1 MENII
6 YLEEENIFEPL
17 YLSYE
22 SIEEYENLEGLER
35 INNKTIEIDDI
46 PF

>member
-6 YLEEENIFEPL
+6 YLEEENIFEPI

-22 SIEEYENLEGLER
+22 SIEEYESLEGLER
-35 INNKTIEIDDI
+35 INNKSIDADDI

>member
-1 MENII
+1 MEDMI

-35 INNKTIEIDDI
+35 ISNKSAKFDDI